1 MTTEK
6 PSLAVFFPQLWHTAQ
21 SAQDLLYRFFVT
33 RITDNLAEIR
43 ERIAAAAA
51 RSGRPAEHVT
61 LVAVTKYAGARA
73 AREVI
78 AAGCHDLG
86 ESRPQELWSKAGELA
101 DLPIRW
107 HLIGHLQRNKV
118 ERTLPIVSLI
128 HSVDS
133 RRVAA
138 AVDQTTQSLGRAVPI
153 LLEVN
158 ISGDRSKHGFQP
170 DEMPAALP
178 EIAAMGHV
186 RIRGL
191 MAMAG
196 HEGDL
201 DAARRDF
208 ARLRELRDRL
218 RQLLPDGASLDEL
231 SMGMSGDFEAAI
243 EEGATI
249 VRIGSALFEGVTP

>member
-1 MTTEK
+1 M
-6 PSLAVFFPQLWHTAQ
+6 
-21 SAQDLLYRFFVT
+21 T

-51 RSGRPAEHVT
+51 RSGRPAEAVT
-61 LVAVTKYAGARA
+61 VVAVTKSQAARA
-73 AREVI
+73 ARELV
-78 AAGCHDLG
+78 AAGCRDLG

-107 HLIGHLQRNKV
+107 HMIGHLQRNKV

-138 AVDQTTQSLGRAVPI
+138 AVDQTAQSLGRTVPI
-153 LLEVN
+153 LVEVN

-170 DEMPAALP
+170 EEMPAVLP
-178 EIAAMGHV
+178 AIAALGHL

-196 HEGDL
+196 REGDSG
-201 DAARRDF
+201 AARRDF
-208 ARLRELRDRL
+208 AQLREFRDQLRRS
-218 RQLLPDGASLDEL
+218 LPDGVPLDEL

-249 VRIGSALFEGVTP
+249 VRIGSALFEDDQ